1 MQVMFSMVRQFFSKC
16 DWILLCVIIHLNTY
30 IGFALKL
37 LMNVTSFSLI
47 PQVLK
52 TFLEKRNLTMQ
63 GSVTWISHQ
72 KCDDMF
78 IYSKWNG
85 TTSYGFGANER
96 DFGTDYGICCW

>member
-1 MQVMFSMVRQFFSKC
+1 MKVMCCVVRQLFSNY
-16 DWILLCVIIHLNTY
+16 DGILSCNIIHLKP

-37 LMNVTSFSLI
+37 LIDECHIYFLI